1 MNWYSTYVHMF
12 ECRECTVSSL
22 LVHTVRIRKGVKSGQ
37 GASGKEKRH
46 TITFCILI
54 ACAHVGGAY

>member
-1 MNWYSTYVHMF
+1 MYTCLNAVN
-12 ECRECTVSSL
+12 TVSSL

-37 GASGKEKRH
+37 GANGKEKRH